1 MLRSAT
7 SPPRIVTLILL
18 TGLSVLSLNMF
29 LPSLSNMAAE
39 FQVDYSLISLSIAG
53 YLAITAVLQVIMG
66 PLSDR
71 YGRRPVLL
79 VGLVIFTLASLVCAL
94 TTSIWVFLA
103 FRVLQGA
110 VISGWALS
118 LAVIRDM
125 APPKEAASLIGYVSM
140 AMAVAPM
147 LGPML
152 GGALDEV
159 FGWRASFVVFT
170 GFGAAALGL
179 CWVDLGETNKTPSA
193 TFAEQFRTYPELF
206 RSRRYWGY
214 QPVDEVFPGRSRHGL
229 ILWCPGLKGG
239 SLMAMGQQK
248 DRQGDLMVSWS
259 EMPRSPGHVFYDRLQ
274 LVLIEGGF
282 DGFAEAVC
290 QPYYAARMGAPSV
303 PPGRYFRMHLVGYF
317 EGIDSERG
325 LEWRCSDSLSL
336 REFLLLE
343 RRERVPDHSWL
354 SRTRA
359 RLPHE
364 VHTAVFDWVLALIA
378 EAGLVKGERI
388 GVDASTMEAN
398 AALRNIVRRDTG
410 EGYRGM
416 LERLAQESG
425 IETPTAEDLAR
436 LDRKRKGK
444 KLSNQDWV
452 SRSDPEAKIAK
463 MKDGTTH
470 LAYKPEH
477 AVDLDTGAVVA
488 AELHPADEGDTTTL
502 PKTLAAAE
510 ANLEAVDVAPTAE
523 DPAECVTDK
532 GYHSRLV
539 LKALDDGPWKS
550 RISEPKQKGFA
561 RWHGDD
567 AARRAVTN
575 NRTRLLS
582 GVAREAFKLRAEI
595 VERSFAHNLDR
606 GGMRRTWLRGRE
618 NVHKRY
624 LLHVAGHNLSLLMR
638 QLIGAGTPKEAVAG
652 GIGAL
657 FVLVTPAGAVLVV
670 QSVLIVSEDGETAFA
685 AICFAVA

>member
-1 MLRSAT
+1 MT
-7 SPPRIVTLILL
+7 
-18 TGLSVLSLNMF
+18 
-29 LPSLSNMAAE
+29 
-39 FQVDYSLISLSIAG
+39 
-53 YLAITAVLQVIMG
+53 
-66 PLSDR
+66 
-71 YGRRPVLL
+71 
-79 VGLVIFTLASLVCAL
+79 
-94 TTSIWVFLA
+94 
-103 FRVLQGA
+103 
-110 VISGWALS
+110 
-118 LAVIRDM
+118 
-125 APPKEAASLIGYVSM
+125 
-140 AMAVAPM
+140 
-147 LGPML
+147 
-152 GGALDEV
+152 
-159 FGWRASFVVFT
+159 
-170 GFGAAALGL
+170 
-179 CWVDLGETNKTPSA
+179 
-193 TFAEQFRTYPELF
+193 
-206 RSRRYWGY
+206 
-214 QPVDEVFPGRSRHGL
+214 
-229 ILWCPGLKGG
+229 
-239 SLMAMGQQK
+239 MGQQK
-248 DRQGDLMVSWS
+248 DRQGDLMVGWA

-274 LVLIEGGF
+274 SVLIEGGF
-282 DGFAEAVC
+282 DSFAEAAC
-290 QPYYAARMGAPSV
+290 RSYYAARLGAPSV

-336 REFLLLE
+336 REFLRLE
-343 RRERVPDHSWL
+343 SRDRVPDHSWL

-364 VHTAVFDWVLALIA
+364 VHTAIFDWVLALIA

-416 LERLAQESG
+416 LARLAQESG

-452 SRSDPEAKIAK
+452 SKSDPEAKIAK

-502 PKTLAAAE
+502 EKTLAAAKE
-510 ANLEAVDVAPTAE
+510 NLEAVDAAPTAE

-532 GYHSRLV
+532 GYHSRSV
-539 LKALDDGPWKS
+539 LKALDDGPWKT

-561 RWHGDD
+561 RWHGDG

-582 GVAREAFKLRAEI
+582 GVAKEAFKLRAEI

-638 QLIGAGTPKEAVAG
+638 KLIGAGTPREAVAG
-652 GIGAL
+652 GYGCICVLIAL
-657 FVLVTPAGAVLVV
+657 AGAVLVA
-670 QSVLIVSEDGETAFA
+670 QMVLIVSGWRNRLRRVTNVSPSSETRSIGDRLFQRLRKTAASHLMVIDVACYCTKSIDDGDTLPPKWSPLKWRISSSQFTMRKSAKRWQMVSTTIGSPTIGLTCVTSKLRPTMKNKPA
-685 AICFAVA
+685 L